1 MLGETSGLNVNRREK
16 ETAGANLN
24 PCPRTYQYIST
35 VICKCL
41 KLSEDQN
48 NWYSDKLEIC

>member
-1 MLGETSGLNVNRREK
+1 MLGEKSGLNVNRREK

-24 PCPRTYQYIST
+24 PCPCAYQYISN
-35 VICKCL
+35 IIRKCL

-48 NWYSDKLEIC
+48 NWYSDKLEIS